1 MDGVFH
7 HLIHEI
13 ILIGIAKLDTA
24 EAVDDGNNKILE
36 HLVIEILADKKSGVL
51 IAREKGLFRFLGQDH
66 GEGEAE
72 DGEHNETGP
81 GKKFDQPELLAILRF
96 FLKTR
101 FHEMSALQK
110 GGPPRQDHNPY
121 TPKRVSG

>member
-7 HLIHEI
+7 HLIHKIVLVAVAE
-13 ILIGIAKLDTA
+13 LDYA
-24 EAVDDGNNKILE
+24 EAVDNRDNKILE
-36 HLVIEILADKKSGVL
+36 HLVIEILANEKGGIL
-51 IAREKGLFRFLGQDH
+51 IARKKGLFRFLGQDH

-96 FLKTR
+96 ALKTR
-101 FHEMSALQK
+101 FHKMSALQK